1 MATQQVWNKYMEAL
15 EEIREFKTVLT
26 EKDEALSFK
35 DATIAR
41 LRRALNAAENK
52 IDRLEQI
59 MDPNMFL
66 ASR

>member
-1 MATQQVWNKYMEAL
+1 MATQLVWNKYMDAL
-15 EEIREFKTVLT
+15 EENRELKTVLT
-26 EKDEALSFK
+26 EKEE
-35 DATIAR
+35 TIAR

-59 MDPNMFL
+59 VDPNMFL

>member
-15 EEIREFKTVLT
+15 EENRELKTVLT
-26 EKDEALSFK
+26 EKEE
-35 DATIAR
+35 TIAR

-52 IDRLEQI
+52 IDRLEQLL
-59 MDPNMFL
+59 DPNMFL

>member
-1 MATQQVWNKYMEAL
+1 MATQLVWNKYMDAL
-15 EEIREFKTVLT
+15 EENRELKTFLT
-26 EKDEALSFK
+26 EKEE
-35 DATIAR
+35 TIAR

-59 MDPNMFL
+59 VDPNMFL

>member
-1 MATQQVWNKYMEAL
+1 MAAQQVWNKYMEAL
-15 EEIREFKTVLT
+15 EENRELNTVLT
-26 EKDEALSFK
+26 EKDEALAFK

-52 IDRLEQI
+52 IARLEQI

>member
-15 EEIREFKTVLT
+15 EENRELKTVLT
-26 EKDEALSFK
+26 EKEE
-35 DATIAR
+35 TIAR

-52 IDRLEQI
+52 IARLEQLL
-59 MDPNMFL
+59 DPNMFL